1 MICPCPLPAL
11 WPLKNWLSLPKH
23 IYGSDLIAGS
33 LRGLF
38 GPPAEQA
45 ELDYCQSIIN
55 SYGSNYFVTNADHF
69 APDYE
74 KILKAGVPGILREIE
89 ESLLK
94 HQGDKKRETNLKA
107 MRICFNAFRDYILD
121 YAKSAQE
128 SNHSDIAE
136 NCRFIADNPP
146 QTFRQALQLVW
157 LAHSAFV
164 LEGRYAMAWAE

>member
-1 MICPCPLPAL
+1 
-11 WPLKNWLSLPKH
+11 
-23 IYGSDLIAGS
+23 
-33 LRGLF
+33 
-38 GPPAEQA
+38 
-45 ELDYCQSIIN
+45 
-55 SYGSNYFVTNADHF
+55 
-69 APDYE
+69 
-74 KILKAGVPGILREIE
+74 
-89 ESLLK
+89 
-94 HQGDKKRETNLKA
+94 